1 MIPILVRINQLSR
14 KQRRNGLTEEEKA
27 EQAALRQEYL
37 RLIRGQVLSTMLSV
51 SVVDPEGND
60 VTPLKLVHEKEESK
74 I

>member
-37 RLIRGQVLSTMLSV
+37 RT
-51 SVVDPEGND
+51 
-60 VTPLKLVHEKEESK
+60 
-74 I
+74 

>member
-1 MIPILVRINQLSR
+1 MIPILGRINQLSR
-14 KQRRNGLTEEEKA
+14 KQREIGLTEEEKS

-37 RLIRGQVLSTMLSV
+37 QLIRGQVLSTMLSL

-60 VTPLKLVHEKEESK
+60 VTPLKLVHEKEEPK